1 MSHTMATIHQG
12 SISNA
17 NLISW
22 IDQYNAYTG
31 TSNGY
36 LASYAHTEVA
46 LNLFHERA
54 EQITMTQYNKGFVHA
69 RVGYAP
75 NANP

>member
-1 MSHTMATIHQG
+1 MSSTMARIHQG
-12 SISNA
+12 TISNA
-17 NLISW
+17 DLISW

-36 LASYAHTEVA
+36 LANYAHTKVA

-54 EQITMTQYNKGFVHA
+54 EQITMTEFNKGWVNQGVDYVA
-69 RVGYAP
+69 I
-75 NANP
+75 N